1 MSEEIKPTPATTPYL
16 PVTKQN
22 DEERRN
28 KTRSKKHNPDK
39 EDDSGNEPKTEK
51 RQDGLFDEYV

>member
-22 DEERRN
+22 DEERRD
-28 KTRSKKHNPDK
+28 KTRAKKPNK
-39 EDDSGNEPKTEK
+39 NKKNDSNDEQQTEK

>member
-16 PVTKQN
+16 PVTEQN
-22 DEERRN
+22 EEERRN
-28 KTRSKKHNPDK
+28 KTRAKKHNENKTNDIND
-39 EDDSGNEPKTEK
+39 EQQTEK

>member
-1 MSEEIKPTPATTPYL
+1 MSEEIKPAPATTPYL
-16 PVTKQN
+16 PVTQQN

-28 KTRSKKHNPDK
+28 NSRSKKHKQNT
-39 EDDSGNEPKTEK
+39 EDDPNNEPQTEK